1 MTALFTTSMKLV
13 EKNRH
18 KTKLLDITRQTMLES
33 WCSFC
38 FVDLNVPTF
47 CRIDDGIHVRLYA
60 KLVPKLLSRL
70 GLSIANRLMAPISI
84 TQFVYLKPAGLTRID
99 SQYSNAD
106 IDGYSIQLNP
116 QFSHSFSPMV
126 LR

>member
-38 FVDLNVPTF
+38 FVDLNVATF

-60 KLVPKLLSRL
+60 KLVPKWCQNYCQGL
-70 GLSIANRLMAPISI
+70 GFPSPKRLMAPISI
-84 TQFVYLKPAGLTRID
+84 TQFVYLKPAKID
-99 SQYSNAD
+99 TD
-106 IDGYSIQLNP
+106 
-116 QFSHSFSPMV
+116 
-126 LR
+126 

>member
-70 GLSIANRLMAPISI
+70 GLSIAQPAHGSNFHHPICVSE
-84 TQFVYLKPAGLTRID
+84 ACGID
-99 SQYSNAD
+99 TD
-106 IDGYSIQLNP
+106 
-116 QFSHSFSPMV
+116 
-126 LR
+126 